1 MIMFGTQGV
10 DHKFHIVATVLS
22 SSEDQEAHEQ
32 AYSAIVR
39 EVESIVHGRCSHTHT
54 QSLGAARI
62 HTHRDTQTSRNFG
75 TLDDHPW

>member
-1 MIMFGTQGV
+1 MTNGLTCVNPSAEGFPVIMFGTQGV

-39 EVESIVHGRCSHTHT
+39 EVESIVHDRS
-54 QSLGAARI
+54 
-62 HTHRDTQTSRNFG
+62 SRNI
-75 TLDDHPW
+75 PI